1 MLPPTDP
8 DSYALYIAARRA
20 RARAIHGMFRSLAGL
35 FRRRA
40 KEHCDTSWSLAEV
53 PRAR

>member
-1 MLPPTDP
+1 MLPPTDA

-20 RARAIHGMFRSLAGL
+20 RAQAIHGMFRGLAGL

-40 KEHCDTSWSLAEV
+40 KERCDNSWSLAEA
-53 PRAR
+53 PHAR